1 MNQKLESRF
10 PREISTVSDMQ
21 MIMAEMEEELKTL
34 LIKVKEE
41 NEKAGLKLNNQE
53 TRSMTS
59 NPITSWQIEGEKVEI
74 VTNFIF
80 LGSKIT
86 LDGDCSHKIKRNL
99 LFERKAMTNLGSL

>member
-34 LIKVKEE
+34 LMKVKEE

-59 NPITSWQIEGEKVEI
+59 NPITSWQTKGEKLET
-74 VTNFIF
+74 VTDFIF
-80 LGSKIT
+80 LDSKST
-86 LDGDCSHKIKRNL
+86 ADTDCIHDIKRCL
-99 LFERKAMTNLGSL
+99 LLGRKAMTNLGSL